1 MVNCRIC
8 WFNVLLYLKYHPNVI
23 YYKHVVPPVGTT
35 KWRSRVFSGL
45 QSDWNFYQRILPAT
59 CSLSLSLQRHQV
71 CPSSC
76 WCRAF
81 FHSVLR
87 ELDGFAISS
96 FLSDGETMEPKNSAP
111 KKTRQAN
118 IPAVLIH
125 KHLPRVLNC
134 PKYARYTSVHKY
146 ICMYMLLI
154 HKSQLTTSTHEKT
167 HYQKMAEDLSF

>member
-1 MVNCRIC
+1 MIET
-8 WFNVLLYLKYHPNVI
+8 FIKGFYL
-23 YYKHVVPPVGTT
+23 
-35 KWRSRVFSGL
+35 
-45 QSDWNFYQRILPAT
+45 QPA
-59 CSLSLSLQRHQV
+59 LSLSSAIKSVPH
-71 CPSSC
+71 PAGAEHFSI
-76 WCRAF
+76 
-81 FHSVLR
+81 VLR

-118 IPAVLIH
+118 IPAVFIH

-167 HYQKMAEDLSF
+167 HYQKMVEDLSF

>member
-1 MVNCRIC
+1 MSYTTNMWYPRWELRSEEAVSFQDCKVIET
-8 WFNVLLYLKYHPNVI
+8 FIKGFYL
-23 YYKHVVPPVGTT
+23 
-35 KWRSRVFSGL
+35 
-45 QSDWNFYQRILPAT
+45 QPAL
-59 CSLSLSLQRHQV
+59 SLSLSLQRHQV

-118 IPAVLIH
+118 IPAVFIH